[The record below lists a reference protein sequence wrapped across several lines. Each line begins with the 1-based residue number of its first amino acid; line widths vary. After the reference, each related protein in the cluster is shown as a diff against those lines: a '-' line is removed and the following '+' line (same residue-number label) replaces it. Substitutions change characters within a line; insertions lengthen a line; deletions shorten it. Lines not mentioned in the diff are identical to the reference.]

1 MSASSL
7 LQAEPL
13 LPIYDG
19 RDLSLKKLATFMD
32 IGHREL
38 AKISQRNIRTIERV
52 HPSTVVVNRLQPLL
66 YALKMLWQLTDGNI
80 SEIQRWLR
88 EPLIEWRGLS
98 PLDCLTSDRID
109 AVVNLVE
116 RIYYGDSADY

>member
-19 RDLSLKKLATFMD
+19 GDLSLKKLATFMG
-32 IGHREL
+32 ISHGEL
-38 AKISQRNIRTIERV
+38 AKIIHRNIRTIERV
-52 HPSTVVVNRLQPLL
+52 HPSAEVLNRLQPLL
-66 YALKMLWQLTDGNI
+66 YALKMLWELTDGNI

-98 PLDCLTSDRID
+98 PFDCLTGDRID
-109 AVVNLVE
+109 SVVSLVE
-116 RIYYGDSADY
+116 RIYHGDSAG